1 MKPVFLLLCL
11 ILTQSLWASE
21 PLSAKRDPSIDSSI
35 YENETVA
42 DKASLEFASTAQGSA
57 EYFIEEEGLPHPT
70 IWSQENLSA
79 GFSKIQERFIKWER
93 QPDFLR
99 KIFWLY
105 PDDGCFARAALAN
118 GLLEQS
124 GFSTPK
130 TVFAFGNLSLNTE
143 NTPDGVASWWFHV
156 APIVEV
162 DGARYVL
169 DPAVNPEGPIL
180 LKEWLD
186 KIGTPKKIRVAICG
200 SGTYSPSSPC
210 NYQTVYKP
218 ESQTRNYYLNEEW
231 DQLKK
236 VGKDPNV
243 LLQ

>member
-1 MKPVFLLLCL
+1 MKAVFLLLSL
-11 ILTQSLWASE
+11 LLTHSIFAE
-21 PLSAKRDPSIDSSI
+21 TPLSAKRDPLIDSSI
-35 YENETVA
+35 YENETVS

-57 EYFIEEEGLPHPT
+57 IYYNEEGLPHPT
-70 IWSQENLSA
+70 IWSQENLNS

-118 GLLEQS
+118 GFLEQS

-130 TVFAFGNLSLNTE
+130 TVFAFGNLSLKTE

-186 KIGTPKKIRVAICG
+186 KIGTPEKIRVAICG

-210 NYQTVYKP
+210 NYQRVYNPGSETK
-218 ESQTRNYYLNEEW
+218 NHYLDEEW

-236 VGKDPNV
+236 IGKDPSV
-243 LLQ
+243 ILQ